1 MNIKEDLI
9 DLFDYLGKIADAFF
23 FLSFVVDPTM

>member
-9 DLFDYLGKIADAFF
+9 DLFHYLGKIADAFF
-23 FLSFVVDPTM
+23 FLSFAANSTM